1 MRHEVTTCV
10 SIGMLKNIVACVVGF
25 VAVASYGN
33 TEWHSNTAKHT
44 GLQVEGNEALTNM
57 VYWKDGNGN
66 VGSGAPTASDD
77 LIFDNNA
84 TSGSLPLRLRFSKVD
99 FTGNSLQ
106 IGTDARSSTV
116 VFDNTPFACANEGLK
131 LKHGHWWFNSGP
143 GADRRITCDV
153 TVLAEDATKPFV
165 LHWGQHQYS
174 NGVGRIIGKLKG
186 GVNAQIRFGPW
197 DSKLG
202 DTKPLCACNSTFRLS
217 DISEYAGTITV
228 AASPSFT
235 NFPGDVNNYG
245 TRLWL
250 DTGTTTSP
258 AKLNILRGGSLK
270 LANRSDVVT
279 VKELSLAGGSRL
291 WFDHSDISDGKTWHV
306 RATDALIVE
315 KGAEKVEILWKPIVR
330 GATHFRIPILSGPAN
345 STFTADDFKLTFC
358 ATQYNL
364 DMHFEVDNDPETGD
378 RTLYVSTH
386 GFVIQQ
392 TNYTDEGIR
401 DGNRGAPSSLTNA
414 VAWWQSWIPGPD
426 TTGAL
431 YRTAVNLR
439 TLYAPGEAFSF
450 RCAGFWVNKGTLIIQ
465 THTFEVPE
473 FWCNGGTFGAGQ
485 GHWGVDNIVSLI
497 APKIHFFGDEAS
509 ALYIRAY
516 EGQTFV
522 LKGEIDGSHSIRL
535 LGWGGTGAPKVQYML
550 DGPNTNFTGA
560 ITVSTGEVRPAYHNF
575 DNLFPTLYVLDGRN
589 LGGRMPSFNPRA
601 LTLTTLARLSMTNGN
616 TVTLADGLNRGV
628 YVKGSGRFHV
638 TGAGTLDVKWPLL
651 LSGKM
656 WKEGNGTLVLGG
668 GMKHEAHDNGTLTDV
683 PRAGSNL
690 FEMVNGTV
698 KIAHADA
705 LAGVETTIDSGASLK
720 LAIDPSNADLT
731 AYGIRNTTVDTPF
744 TLAASFGGKLPLTL
758 ATEDFTVPENC
769 HALTNA
775 LVTVKDSSAA
785 AVRAMLPS
793 LRPWKPYG
801 LTSTVVARA
810 NPGEN
815 TTTFLLVSK
824 HTGLTI
830 IFR

>member
-1 MRHEVTTCV
+1 MDHEVIKRV
-10 SIGMLKNIVACVVGF
+10 SRGMLKGVAAWVVVFG
-25 VAVASYGN
+25 AAASHGN
-33 TEWHSNTAKHT
+33 VTWHSDNTKAT
-44 GLQVEGNEALTNM
+44 A
-57 VYWKDGNGN
+57 
-66 VGSGAPTASDD
+66 GSGQGTPAFTDMSYWLDESNQPGSGTPTANDD
-77 LIFDNNA
+77 LVFDN
-84 TSGSLPLRLRFSKVD
+84 LRLRFGRVT
-99 FTGNSLQ
+99 FEGNSLQ
-106 IGTDARSSTV
+106 IGTDSKSSTV
-116 VFDNTPFACANEGLK
+116 VFDSSPLACANEGLK
-131 LKHGHWWFNSGP
+131 LKHGNWWFNSTGTFV
-143 GADRRITCDV
+143 ISSDV
-153 TVLAEDATKPFV
+153 TILAEDPAKPFV
-165 LHWGQHQYS
+165 MHFGQAQYS
-174 NGVGRIIGKLKG
+174 NGTARIAGKLKG
-186 GVNAQIRFGPW
+186 GPNAQLRLGPW
-197 DSKLG
+197 TGTLG
-202 DTKPLCACNSTFRLS
+202 NTGNPVSAWRSTFRLD

-228 AASPSFT
+228 KSKYGNDAANT
-235 NFPGDVNNYG
+235 NFG

-250 DTGTTTSP
+250 EMGTTTSA
-258 AKLNILRGGSLK
+258 AKLHIESGGSLY
-270 LANRSDVVT
+270 LPMDGQTVT
-279 VKELSLAGGSRL
+279 VKELTLADGTFL
-291 WFDHSDISDGKTWHV
+291 WYNHKGQVATDTLWHV
-306 RATDALIVE
+306 RATDALTVE
-315 KGAEKVEILWKPIVR
+315 KGPRKIEILWCPIVR
-330 GATHFRIPILSGPAN
+330 GPTHFRIPILTGPAG
-345 STFTADDFKLTFC
+345 STFEADDFKITFC
-358 ATQYNL
+358 DLQYNL
-364 DMHFEVDNDPETGD
+364 DLHLEVDTDPETGE
-378 RTLYVSTH
+378 RTLYASTH
-386 GFVIQQ
+386 GFVFQQ
-392 TNYTDEGIR
+392 TSYSGEKDR
-401 DGNRGAPSSLTNA
+401 DGTSGAPSSLTNA
-414 VAWWQSWIPGPD
+414 PAWWGDCIPGPD

-431 YRTAVNLR
+431 YRTALSLR
-439 TLYAPGEAFSF
+439 TLYTPHEPFAFP
-450 RCAGFWVNKGTLIIQ
+450 CAGFWVNHGTLIIQ
-465 THTFEVPE
+465 TRTFEVPE
-473 FWCNGGTFGAGQ
+473 FWCDWGVIGIGQ
-485 GHWGVDNIVSLI
+485 GHYNGASSLI
-497 APKIHFFGDEAS
+497 APKIHFFRFDGVHSVTLRTYAN
-509 ALYIRAY
+509 
-516 EGQTFV
+516 QTFV
-522 LKGEIDGSHSIRL
+522 IKGELDGDTPAHL
-535 LGWGGTGAPKVQYML
+535 VGWGGTGQPKANFLL
-550 DGPNTNFTGA
+550 DGPNTNYTGA
-560 ITVSTGEVRPAYHNF
+560 ILVRTDETRPAYHDF
-575 DNLFPTLYVLDGRN
+575 DNQFPTLDVLDGRN

-628 YVKGSGRFHV
+628 YIYGSGRFHV

-668 GMKHEAHDNGTLTDV
+668 EMKHEAHDNGTLTDV

-690 FEMVNGTV
+690 FEVVNGTV

>member
-1 MRHEVTTCV
+1 
-10 SIGMLKNIVACVVGF
+10 
-25 VAVASYGN
+25 
-33 TEWHSNTAKHT
+33 
-44 GLQVEGNEALTNM
+44 
-57 VYWKDGNGN
+57 
-66 VGSGAPTASDD
+66 
-77 LIFDNNA
+77 
-84 TSGSLPLRLRFSKVD
+84 LRLRFSTVN

-106 IGTDARSSTV
+106 IGTDTRSNTV
-116 VFDNTPFACANEGLK
+116 VFDSTPFACANEGLK
-131 LKHGHWWFNSGP
+131 FKHGCWWFNSGP
-143 GADRRITCDV
+143 GADRSITCDV

-165 LHWGQHQYS
+165 LHWGQEQYS
-174 NGVGRIIGKLKG
+174 NGTARLKGKLKG
-186 GVNAQIRFGPW
+186 GANAQVRFGPW
-197 DSKLG
+197 GSKLG
-202 DTKPLCACNSTFRLS
+202 DTSPLCAPNSTFCLY

-228 AASPSFT
+228 AAKSSYT
-235 NFPGDVNNYG
+235 NFLGNVTNFG

-250 DTGTTTSP
+250 NTGTTTSP

-279 VKELSLAGGSRL
+279 VKELSLASGSRL
-291 WFDHSDISDGKTWHV
+291 WFDHTSEFSDGKTWHV
-306 RATDALIVE
+306 RATDALTVE
-315 KGAEKVEILWKPIVR
+315 KGAEKVEVLWKSIVR
-330 GATHFRIPILSGPAN
+330 GTTHFRIPILSGPAD
-345 STFTADDFKLTFC
+345 STFTADDFKFTFC
-358 ATQYNL
+358 APQYNL

-392 TNYTDEGIR
+392 TNYTNEGLR

-414 VAWWQSWIPGPD
+414 PAWWQSWIPGPD

-439 TLYAPGEAFSF
+439 TLYAPEESFAFP
-450 RCAGFWVNKGTLIIQ
+450 CAGFWVNHGTLIIQ

-473 FWCNGGTFGAGQ
+473 FWCDWGTFGSGQ
-485 GHWGVDNIVSLI
+485 GHSGRLDNTVRLI
-497 APKIHFFGDEAS
+497 APKIHFFSPTANPVN
-509 ALYIRAY
+509 IRSY
-516 EGQTFV
+516 ESQTFV
-522 LKGEIDGSHSIRL
+522 LQGEIDGPGNVQLR
-535 LGWGGTGAPKVQYML
+535 GWGGTGAPKVHYML
-550 DGPNTNFTGA
+550 DGPNTNFTGTL
-560 ITVSTGEVRPAYHNF
+560 TVSTEEVRPAYHNF
-575 DNLFPTLYVLDGRN
+575 DSLFPTLYVLDGRN

-628 YVKGSGRFHV
+628 YIKGSGRFHV

-690 FEMVNGTV
+690 FEMVSGTV
-698 KIAHADA
+698 KVAHADA

-720 LAIDPSNADLT
+720 LAVDPSNADLT
-731 AYGIRNTTVDTPF
+731 DYGIRNTTVDTPF

-758 ATEDFTVPENC
+758 ATEDYVLPEDC
-769 HALTNA
+769 HAITNA

-785 AVRAMLPS
+785 AVRAMLPNMH
-793 LRPWKPYG
+793 PWKPSG
-801 LTSTVVARA
+801 LTSSVVARA

-824 HTGLTI
+824 VSGLAI

>member
-25 VAVASYGN
+25 VAVAAYGN

-77 LIFDNNA
+77 LVFDNNA

-174 NGVGRIIGKLKG
+174 NGIGRITGKLKG
-186 GVNAQIRFGPW
+186 GVNAQLWFGPW

-202 DTKPLCACNSTFRLS
+202 DTKPLCARNSTFRLS

-228 AASPSFT
+228 AASPSYT
-235 NFPGDVNNYG
+235 NFPGDVMNYG

-291 WFDHSDISDGKTWHV
+291 WFDHTSEFSDGTTWHV
-306 RATDALIVE
+306 RATDALTVE
-315 KGAEKVEILWKPIVR
+315 KGTEKVEVLWKPIVR
-330 GATHFRIPILSGPAN
+330 GITHFRIPILSGPAD

-364 DMHFEVDNDPETGD
+364 DMHFEVDTDPETGD

-392 TNYTDEGIR
+392 TNYANEGVR
-401 DGNRGAPSSLTNA
+401 DGMSGAPSSLTNA
-414 VAWWQSWIPGPD
+414 AAWWQSWIPGPD

-431 YRTAVNLR
+431 YRTAIHLR
-439 TLYAPGEAFSF
+439 TLFAPSDAYAFP
-450 RCAGFWVNKGTLIIQ
+450 CAGFWVNHGTLIIQ
-465 THTFEVPE
+465 TRTFEVPE
-473 FWCNGGTFGAGQ
+473 FWCDWGTVGAGQ
-485 GHWGVDNIVSLI
+485 QFGSETVSLI
-497 APKIHFFGDEAS
+497 APKIHFFGPAQNPVN
-509 ALYIRAY
+509 IRCHLSH
-516 EGQTFV
+516 TFA
-522 LKGEIDGSHSIRL
+522 LKGEIDGPGTVWLR
-535 LGWGGTGAPKVQYML
+535 GWGGTGVPKVNYML
-550 DGPNTNFTGA
+550 DGPNTNFTGT
-560 ITVSTGEVRPAYHNF
+560 ITVSTDELRPEYHNF
-575 DNLFPTLYVLDGRN
+575 DSLFPTLFVLDGRN
-589 LGGRMPSFNPRA
+589 LGGRMPAFNPRA

-628 YVKGSGRFHV
+628 YIKASGRFHV

-656 WKEGNGTLVLGG
+656 WKEGTGTLVLGG
-668 GMKHEAHDNGTLTDV
+668 ETKHEETDGGTLTDV

-690 FEMVNGTV
+690 FEIVNGTV
-698 KIAHADA
+698 KISHADA

-720 LAIDPSNADLT
+720 LAIDPSNADLM

-758 ATEDFTVPENC
+758 ATEDFTVPEDC

-801 LTSTVVARA
+801 LTSMVVPRA

-824 HTGLTI
+824 HTGVTI